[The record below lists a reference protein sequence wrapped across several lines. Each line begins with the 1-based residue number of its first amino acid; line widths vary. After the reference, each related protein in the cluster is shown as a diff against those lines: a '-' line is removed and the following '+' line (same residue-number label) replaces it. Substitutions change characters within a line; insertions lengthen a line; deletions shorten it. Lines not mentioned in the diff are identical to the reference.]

1 MHTMWK
7 GSISFGLV
15 NIPIKLF
22 AATED
27 KDIKMRYLHKKC
39 HNPIKYE
46 KTCPI
51 CEQHVEQEDI
61 VKGYEYEPG
70 KFVLIEKEDL
80 DKIAGIKNKSIEIID
95 FVSLE
100 EIDPIYFNRSYFIGP
115 GENGTKP
122 FTLLKEAMKES
133 GRIGLAKIT
142 IRSKESLAAVRV
154 YDKGLVMET
163 IYYPDEVRNVEHV
176 PGIDEEVKVNEKEL
190 EMAKQ
195 LIEQLTTEFEP
206 EKYKDEYREALL
218 EIIDSKISGKEVK
231 ISEERPRTNVVDLME
246 ALQAS
251 IDQSKTGE
259 KKAESK
265 PKKTKP
271 KKKKA

>member
-46 KTCPI
+46 KTCPV

-163 IYYPDEVRNVEHV
+163 IYYPDEVRNVDHV
-176 PGIDEEVKVNEKEL
+176 PGIDEEVQVNDKEL

-218 EIIDSKISGKEVK
+218 EIIDSKISGKEVQ

-259 KKAESK
+259 KKAEVK